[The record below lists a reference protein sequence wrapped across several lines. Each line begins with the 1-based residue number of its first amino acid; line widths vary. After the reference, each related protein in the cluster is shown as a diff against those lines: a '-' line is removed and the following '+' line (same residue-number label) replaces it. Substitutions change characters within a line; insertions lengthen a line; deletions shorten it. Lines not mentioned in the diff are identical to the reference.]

1 MQSNSAP
8 VKGASTN
15 KCWHPFREQL
25 KDIDTIIQRR
35 YNDSVPESPVGMA
48 LVDQAISRIRCLA
61 KLDKVDDCGL
71 REAEVFCGN
80 YAPWMDAGEYSFK
93 GYDPTTALKSKE
105 LGQAIELTAQEK
117 YKWGIKYIKSVDVV
131 PDIEAAKAER
141 KKYQAAARKE
151 RHRRKMQAE
160 KAKIERQAM
169 LQVHELAAQ
178 GFDNEQIAKAMN
190 ALGMRTP
197 AGRGLW
203 REKMVTELLGRDTS
217 AEKKAEAKRKADL
230 ERQHQARLRRLEQQE
245 LQRLKA
251 HADMLAEVIS
261 RIQEL
266 RQQGES
272 YRSVACTLNA
282 EGAPTLTGQG
292 EWNDNA
298 VRRLLARQ
306 NATACDKSVTP
317 RAER

>member
-15 KCWHPFREQL
+15 KCWHSFREQL

-160 KAKIERQAM
+160 KAKIERQAN

-178 GFDNEQIAKAMN
+178 GFDNEQIAKAKRPRN
-190 ALGMRTP
+190 ADPGWPWTVAREDGDGTARQGYERREESGGEKEGRPRTATPSSTP
-197 AGRGLW
+197 A
-203 REKMVTELLGRDTS
+203 S
-217 AEKKAEAKRKADL
+217 
-230 ERQHQARLRRLEQQE
+230 
-245 LQRLKA
+245 
-251 HADMLAEVIS
+251 
-261 RIQEL
+261 
-266 RQQGES
+266 
-272 YRSVACTLNA
+272 
-282 EGAPTLTGQG
+282 
-292 EWNDNA
+292 
-298 VRRLLARQ
+298 
-306 NATACDKSVTP
+306 
-317 RAER
+317 